1 MSRRNLSGFDKT
13 IFHVGKW
20 TGDMVFYISYYT
32 LKKNN
37 DIIDVLKNMMEY
49 YV

>member
-1 MSRRNLSGFDKT
+1 MDMRYGFLY
-13 IFHVGKW
+13 FLLY
-20 TGDMVFYISYYT
+20 FE
-32 LKKNN
+32 KNN

>member
-1 MSRRNLSGFDKT
+1 M
-13 IFHVGKW
+13 
-20 TGDMVFYISYYT
+20 DMVFFVISYYT

>member
-1 MSRRNLSGFDKT
+1 MDVRYGF
-13 IFHVGKW
+13 
-20 TGDMVFYISYYT
+20 FYISYYT

>member
-1 MSRRNLSGFDKT
+1 MDMRYGF
-13 IFHVGKW
+13 
-20 TGDMVFYISYYT
+20 FYISYYT

>member
-1 MSRRNLSGFDKT
+1 MSRRNLSDFDKT
-13 IFHVGKW
+13 IFHVVKSTW
-20 TGDMVFYISYYT
+20 IWFFYISYYT